1 MTTTTGGPGLRAGQ
15 GGGKKVRESSPP
27 VPREQT
33 VKLGELPLA
42 DLRRHVA
49 HNISLQTEDI
59 SSPIDQRKLLKAIRV
74 DVRTKNLAEASIANS
89 RVDSTTGK
97 HLCGCPCKYCVAL
110 EDTL

>member
-1 MTTTTGGPGLRAGQ
+1 M
-15 GGGKKVRESSPP
+15 RESSPP